1 MSTSDYEKRIEK
13 LERARDAQL
22 SPTVVL
28 VAKYGDRDKVVAAY
42 VDSQSKAAR
51 KREQLIIVR
60 NFFCVA
66 PLGSGTC
73 DDATPTTG
81 SVISGEPS
89 Q

>member
-42 VDSQSKAAR
+42 VDGQ
-51 KREQLIIVR
+51 
-60 NFFCVA
+60 
-66 PLGSGTC
+66 
-73 DDATPTTG
+73 
-81 SVISGEPS
+81 
-89 Q
+89 